1 MSSRSLDCHL
11 DSRRRSDP
19 SSGLS
24 PLSPGRREGG
34 WERGAGGVRARRRG
48 IDPIRGFLGIGV
60 LLLLAACAK
69 GHASPPEREL
79 RVCADPNNL
88 PFTNRQLEGFENRL
102 ADLLARD
109 LHATVRYTWWP
120 QRRGFIRSTLK
131 AGACDVVLGVPSSFE
146 MALPTRPYYRSTY
159 VFIYRKDRGIAVRSF
174 DDPVLR
180 KLRIGV
186 QMIGDDGNNTP
197 PAHALANRGMI
208 GNVVGYTVYGDYS
221 QPNPPARIVE
231 AVAKGDVDVAVVWG
245 PLAGYFAPRQKVP
258 LEIVPVSPQ
267 IDMPFLPF
275 VFDISMGVR
284 RGDTKLQAELDGILE
299 RRRPE
304 IDALLDRYGVP
315 RT

>member
-1 MSSRSLDCHL
+1 M
-11 DSRRRSDP
+11 
-19 SSGLS
+19 
-24 PLSPGRREGG
+24 
-34 WERGAGGVRARRRG
+34 
-48 IDPIRGFLGIGV
+48 GV